1 MGTRPS
7 GLYPGIL
14 GEPSPVTPKSWRP
27 FRRGGTWFL
36 LAVRSWLQN
45 SCRFQRLRVVEI
57 FLSLLVQIQT
67 HPTPEMDYGILI
79 LRGRFLGGSFRES
92 SAGALSTS
100 RVVLFDYWTSSHHTG
115 KLQAVPLDDQRYTVQ
130 VMELVCWQLTTFSYD
145 ELTTILRTCGV
156 SGGRTVWLGYSLS
169 RTSSHSSTH

>member
-14 GEPSPVTPKSWRP
+14 GEPSPVTVKSWRP

-100 RVVLFDYWTSSHHTG
+100 RVVLFDYWTSSVGTKTNTVLMICGAMTRMTG
-115 KLQAVPLDDQRYTVQ
+115 
-130 VMELVCWQLTTFSYD
+130 
-145 ELTTILRTCGV
+145 LRTTWTLWMITFRRLYRALMIDADDAPSWV
-156 SGGRTVWLGYSLS
+156 
-169 RTSSHSSTH
+169 